1 MTCHCLRLRKG
12 NASGEGALMRIC
24 VQSIAPIVFGSP
36 CMKVPLNL
44 YLFNGGVW
52 EFDVRYLVDKL
63 TARPSSIR
71 GSGNQ

>member
-1 MTCHCLRLRKG
+1 
-12 NASGEGALMRIC
+12 MRIC

-36 CMKVPLNL
+36 GMKVPLNL